1 MKTNTKK
8 SVVKTLGYE
17 SDDSMEF
24 FPTDLTHHDYEI
36 AIEYP
41 HLLEGQYGLKACI
54 DIKKGKL
61 IGIFGYAGDKLSDI
75 NEVQRRLEL
84 PPPHCIIALDTV
96 PPTWLDFRNWIN
108 IEMKYIN
115 HSCIDNN
122 CELVFLN
129 SKIVGVI
136 SKRKI
141 KCNEFF
147 HYDYN
152 LHYIGSHQQNSIQ
165 GTSQSKCLC
174 YKECQN
180 YI

>member
-1 MKTNTKK
+1 MKTNSKK
-8 SVVKTLGYE
+8 SMIQKSGYE

-24 FPTDLTHHDYEI
+24 FQTDLTHHDYEI

-41 HLLEGQYGLKACI
+41 QLMEGQYGLKACR

-61 IGIFGYAGDKLSDI
+61 IGIFGYSGDKISDI

-84 PPPHCIIALDTV
+84 PPPHCIIALDTT

-122 CELVFLN
+122 CELVYLN
-129 SKIVGVI
+129 SKVVGVI
-136 SKRKI
+136 TKRKI
-141 KCNEFF
+141 KSNEFF

-152 LHYIGSHQQNSIQ
+152 LHYVGSKQQNSFQ
-165 GTSQSKCLC
+165 GSLKLKCLC
-174 YKECQN
+174 HKKCPN
-180 YI
+180 SL